1 MKTFIKHIAIFG
13 FLASF
18 FSANAQETEKI
29 YLSGKGKDDM
39 VNWDFFCSA
48 GQNSGKWTKIGVP
61 SCWELQGFGK
71 YNYGFNKDSARGKE
85 VGKYR
90 YNFNVPTSYKNKTVQ
105 IVFEGVFTDATVKV
119 NGKLAGPTHQG
130 AYYAFKYDVSKLL
143 KYGADNLLEVEV
155 AKHSANESVNDA
167 ERRGDFWIFGG
178 IFRPVYLE
186 VLPQQ
191 HITELAFDAKADGN
205 LKTQISFSGKADE
218 IQMELLDANGKT
230 FGKKISQKLDNV
242 QSVLLTANFENPKLW
257 SAEFPNLYTAKFSL
271 LNKGKILHS
280 IDKKIGFRTIEVKER
295 DGVFVNGVKMKF
307 KGVNRHSFW
316 PTSGRTTSKAQSIA
330 DVNLMKD
337 MNMNAVRMAH
347 YPPDAHFLEVCDSLG
362 LYVMDE
368 LAGWHGHYDTPTG
381 KKLLKEMLVHDVNHP
396 SIIFWA
402 NGNEGGHNLDLDKY
416 FKDWDIQKRPVVHP
430 WANYGGFDTQHY
442 RQYNYGIGN
451 YMNGHDIVMPTEFL
465 HGLYDGGHGAGLD
478 DYWEAMWNKPTS
490 AGGFLWVFADEG
502 VVRTDKNNIIDTDKD
517 RGPDGIIGPF
527 HEKEG
532 SYFTIKEVWSP
543 VHFEAIEM
551 TAGFNGA
558 FNIENRYDFTN
569 INQCSFTW
577 KLKKFNL
584 LDSTLAKPVLSGKS
598 DAPDIKPHSKGVLDI
613 DLPDNWFSY
622 DALYVTAKDVNQK
635 EIFTWSFPISK
646 SNQISKS
653 IFNHAKAD
661 NKVTYSAIGESYLI
675 KVKNLQIRINRNTG
689 ILESVKNGTN
699 EIPFNN
705 GPVLQEGAN
714 NFKNFTAKMD
724 ADTLFIASVFN
735 KKESYNTLQW
745 KIYPNGFI
753 QMKVKYF
760 PGEFYTWFDGVNFSF
775 PETEIKGV
783 DYMGS
788 GPYRVW
794 KNRMKGTEF
803 GVWHKDYNNTET
815 GEIPFVYPEFKGYH
829 ANLYWCKF
837 LTKGQ
842 DFKVLAE
849 DEDTFLR
856 LFTPRFMDDQWH
868 NYVPLFPN
876 GDISFMQAIPSIGN
890 KTQTAES
897 TGPMGQKNIYYDYE
911 KNPERA
917 KELTLYFDFTGND

>member
-1 MKTFIKHIAIFG
+1 M
-13 FLASF
+13 SF

-39 VNWDFFCSA
+39 VKWDFYCSA

-71 YNYGFNKDSARGKE
+71 YDYGFAKDSLRGKE
-85 VGKYR
+85 TAKYR
-90 YNFNVPTSYKNKTVQ
+90 YHFNVPANYKNRVVQ
-105 IVFEGVFTDATVKV
+105 IVFEGVFTDATVKI

-130 AYYAFKYDVSKLL
+130 AYYAFRYNISKLL
-143 KYGADNLLEVEV
+143 KYGADNLLEVDV

-167 ERRGDFWIFGG
+167 ERRGDFWLFGG
-178 IFRPVYLE
+178 VFRPVYLE

-191 HITELAFDAKADGN
+191 HITELAIDAKASGV
-205 LKTQISFSGKADE
+205 LKAQLSFTGKADE
-218 IQMELLDANGKT
+218 IQMDLLDANGKA
-230 FGKKISQKLDNV
+230 FGKKFSQKIDGG
-242 QSVLLTANFENPKLW
+242 QSAFLNANFENPKLW
-257 SAEFPNLYTAKFSL
+257 SAEFPNLYIAKFSL
-271 LNKGKILHS
+271 LNKGKVLHQ

-295 DGVFVNGVKMKF
+295 DGVYVNGVKMKF

-316 PTSGRTTSKAQSIA
+316 PTSGRTTSKAQSVE
-330 DVNLMKD
+330 DVKLMKD

-347 YPPDAHFLEVCDSLG
+347 YPPDAHFLDVCDSLG

-381 KKLLKEMLVHDVNHP
+381 KKLLKEMMTHDVNHP

-402 NGNEGGHNLDLDKY
+402 NGNEGGHNLDLDRY
-416 FKDWDIQKRPVVHP
+416 FKEWDIQNRPVVHP

-502 VVRTDKNNIIDTDKD
+502 VVRTDKDGIIDTDKD
-517 RGPDGIIGPF
+517 RGPDGIVGPF

-543 VHFEAIEM
+543 VHFEAREM
-551 TAGFNGA
+551 TAGFDGK

-577 KLKKFNL
+577 ELKKFNL
-584 LDSTLAKPVLSGKS
+584 LDNSLAKPILSGKS
-598 DAPDIKPHSKGVLDI
+598 NAPDIKPHAKGVLNI
-613 DLPDNWFSY
+613 DLPKDWFSY
-622 DALYVTAKDVNQK
+622 DALYITAKDVNQH

-646 SNQISKS
+646 PNQISKA
-653 IFNHAKAD
+653 ILNQAKAN
-661 NKVTYSAIGESYLI
+661 NKVTYSSIGESFLV
-675 KVKNLQIRINRNTG
+675 KVKNLQIKINRSTG
-689 ILESVKNGTN
+689 ILESVNN
-699 EIPFNN
+699 ENREIPFNN

-714 NFKNFTAKMD
+714 NFKGFTAKMD
-724 ADTLFIASVFN
+724 ADTLVIASVFN

-745 KIYPNGFI
+745 SVYPNGFI
-753 QMKVKYF
+753 QLKVKYF
-760 PGEFYTWFDGVNFSF
+760 PGEFYTWFAGVNFSF
-775 PETEIKGV
+775 PESEIKGV
-783 DYMGS
+783 EYMGN

-829 ANLYWCKF
+829 SNMYWCKF

-842 DFKVLAE
+842 DFKVLAA

-868 NYVPLFPN
+868 NYVPLFPT

-911 KNPERA
+911 KSPERA

>member
-1 MKTFIKHIAIFG
+1 MM
-13 FLASF
+13 S
-18 FSANAQETEKI
+18 
-29 YLSGKGKDDM
+29 
-39 VNWDFFCSA
+39 WDFYCSA

-71 YNYGFNKDSARGKE
+71 YNYGFDKDTSRGKE

-90 YNFNVPTSYKNKTVQ
+90 YNFKVPANFKSKVVN

-130 AYYAFKYDVSKLL
+130 AYYAFKYDISKLL
-143 KYGADNLLEVEV
+143 KSGADNLLEVEV

-191 HITELAFDAKADGN
+191 HISELAIDAKANGN
-205 LKTQISFSGKADE
+205 LKAQISVSGKADE
-218 IQMELLDANGKT
+218 IQLALFDADGKA
-230 FGKKISQKLDNV
+230 FGRTVSQKIGGNRTV
-242 QSVLLTANFENPKLW
+242 VFNANFEAPKLW
-257 SAEFPNLYTAKFSL
+257 SAEFPNLYTARFTL
-271 LNKGKILHS
+271 IQNGKAVHQIN
-280 IDKKIGFRTIEVKER
+280 KKIGFRTIAVKER

-316 PTSGRTTSKAQSIA
+316 PTSGRTTSKSLSVE
-330 DVNLMKD
+330 DVKLMKD

-381 KKLLKEMLVHDVNHP
+381 KKLLKEMMVHDVNHP

-402 NGNEGGHNLDLDKY
+402 NGNEDGHNLDLDPY
-416 FKDWDIQKRPVVHP
+416 FKDWDIQKRPVIHP
-430 WANYGGFDTQHY
+430 WEAYGGFDTQHY

-465 HGLYDGGHGAGLD
+465 HGLYDGGLGAGLD

-502 VVRTDKNNIIDTDKD
+502 VVRTDKNNSIDTDKD
-517 RGPDGIIGPF
+517 HGPDGIVGPF
-527 HEKEG
+527 HQKEG

-543 VHFEAIEM
+543 IKFEAREM
-551 TAGFNGA
+551 MAGFDGA

-569 INQCSFTW
+569 TNQCTFSW
-577 KLKKFNL
+577 ELKKFNL
-584 LDSTLAKPVLSGKS
+584 LDSTLAKPVLAGSAT
-598 DAPDIKPHSKGVLDI
+598 APNIKPHAKGVLNI
-613 DLPDNWFSY
+613 ELPKDWFSY
-622 DALYVTAKDVNQK
+622 DVLYFTAKDVNQH

-646 SNQISKS
+646 PSQVAKESFNQARAD
-653 IFNHAKAD
+653 AKI
-661 NKVTYSAIGESYLI
+661 NYSTFGESYLI
-675 KVKNLQIRINRNTG
+675 KVKKLQIQINKNTG
-689 ILESVKNGTN
+689 ILESVKNGN
-699 EIPFNN
+699 QEIPFNN

-714 NFKNFTAKMD
+714 NFKGFTAKMD
-724 ADTLFIASVFN
+724 ADTLVIASVFN

-775 PETEIKGV
+775 PESQIKAV
-783 DYMGS
+783 EFMGN

-794 KNRMKGTEF
+794 KNRMKGTAF

-815 GEIPFVYPEFKGYH
+815 GEIPFVYPEFKGYYS
-829 ANLYWCKF
+829 NMYWCEF
-837 LTKGQ
+837 LTKNQ
-842 DFKVLAE
+842 DFKVLSE

-856 LFTPRFMDDQWH
+856 LFTPAPKDDQWH
-868 NYVPLFPN
+868 NYVPLFPS

-911 KNPERA
+911 KNPQRA
-917 KELTLYFDFTGND
+917 KELTLYFDFN